1 MRFVQ
6 ALLLSAV
13 AAQSDIMTPELESE
27 WLEVQESVLAAP
39 VEEVQLAE
47 MDELVK
53 YSDFVNK
60 DIN

>member
-6 ALLLSAV
+6 ALLLSVV

-60 DIN
+60 DLN